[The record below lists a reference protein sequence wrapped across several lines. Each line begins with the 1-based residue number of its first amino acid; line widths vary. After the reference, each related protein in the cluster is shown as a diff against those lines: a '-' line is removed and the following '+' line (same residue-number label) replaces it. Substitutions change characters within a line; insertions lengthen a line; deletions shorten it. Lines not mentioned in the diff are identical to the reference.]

1 MIFERLEVC
10 PDAEALAAAAAARIL
25 TLALTALRSQG
36 VFRVAL
42 AGGATPRR
50 CYELLYA
57 ADFDW
62 SRTEIYFGDERC
74 LPPGDPGRNDT
85 LAALAWLDHVRLSPG
100 NPHAI
105 PAELGPEAAAAA
117 YAAVLRPVLPLDL
130 VLLGLGEDGHTA
142 SLFPGNAALELA
154 QPVVPVFG
162 APKLPA
168 SRVSLSLSA
177 INAARHKLFLVS
189 GAGKREVLRR
199 LEGEPGLPAAR
210 IRGAEW
216 LVDRE
221 AWPAG

>member
-25 TLALTALRSQG
+25 TQALAAVRSQG
-36 VFRVAL
+36 VFRLAL

-50 CYELLYA
+50 CYELLRE

-62 SRTEIYFGDERC
+62 SRVEIYFGDERC
-74 LPPGDPGRNDT
+74 LPAGDPGRNDT
-85 LAALAWLDHVRLSPG
+85 LAARAWLDPVRFP
-100 NPHAI
+100 PAKRHAI

-117 YAAVLRPVLPLDL
+117 YAAVLRPALPLDL

-142 SLFPGNAALELA
+142 SLFPGNAALELTGA
-154 QPVVPVFG
+154 VVPVFA
-162 APKLPA
+162 APKPP
-168 SRVSLSLSA
+168 SERVSLSLSV

-189 GAGKREVLRR
+189 GAGKRGILRR
-199 LEGEPGLPAAR
+199 LEGEPTLPAAR
-210 IRGAEW
+210 VLGAEW

-221 AWPAG
+221 AWPCG